1 MKQLSEQE
9 ALNKAAAYC
18 TLCER
23 CTSEVSAKLS
33 AWGMNSTQSRR
44 IIDFLVNENFI
55 DEQRYCTAFAND
67 KLRFNRWG
75 RVKIAAALREK
86 RLPQALVKEA
96 LEQIDEKEYSDTL
109 LALINSK
116 RKEIKAPDD
125 YTAAQKLLRFVAGR
139 GFEPSLAMKL
149 IKIGSADLTDAFD

>member
-44 IIDFLVNENFI
+44 IIDFLIDENFI

-96 LEQIDEKEYSDTL
+96 LEQINAKEY
-109 LALINSK
+109 ALPFALDGRKVIEIGANVSK
-116 RKEIKAPDD
+116 ETRNIDEW
-125 YTAAQKLLRFVAGR
+125 LVSHL
-139 GFEPSLAMKL
+139 
-149 IKIGSADLTDAFD
+149 

>member
-18 TLCER
+18 TSCER
-23 CTSEVSAKLS
+23 CTSEVGAKLS
-33 AWGMNSTQSRR
+33 AWGMNSAQSRR
-44 IIDFLVNENFI
+44 IIDFLIDEKFI
-55 DEQRYCTAFAND
+55 DEQRYCMAFVND

-75 RVKIAAALREK
+75 RMKIAAALREK

-109 LALINSK
+109 LALINAK

-139 GFEPSLAMKL
+139 GFEPSLAMRL
-149 IKIGSADLTDAFD
+149 IKVGSADLTDTFD